1 MVYTRQLTSTEK
13 IYVANNHISPP
24 CATQLIL
31 EGTGILDKKQWL
43 AAISKAGE
51 ANPGSRLVM
60 KGSLCFARWVD
71 SGQPPALREADGSSW
86 SGYNSEGSGFLE
98 TSLSENG
105 PTCEVVLIHGNPLRV
120 SFRSHHGV
128 MDGRGTLLWI
138 EDLFRALRG
147 DPLVGNP
154 SSLTEYRLARS
165 FQKRGRTPA
174 PHHFPAL
181 TGQTVGNEVGC
192 CWQRISLAGPIRNLL
207 PKLAWIMANEIWLTN
222 PDSPVRFA
230 VPVDMRQRN
239 KNIRSTGNLSNL
251 IYLDVTPSSTPETI
265 ADNLRT
271 QLAEKSD
278 GRLYWGDRFI
288 RFFSLQFIE
297 NSLKKEIKAKQASG
311 LYRNSGIISNLGRL
325 PLEQL
330 TGGGFRTT
338 SAFGLPVKM
347 ENIPFFLGTCGS
359 MDRVEIMLGMSK
371 SLANGGRLEKLMQK
385 IASQLN
391 NV

>member
-24 CATQLIL
+24 CANQLIL
-31 EGTGILDKKQWL
+31 EGTGTLDKKQWI
-43 AAISKAGE
+43 AAIRKAGE

-60 KGSLCFARWVD
+60 KGSLCFGRWVD
-71 SGQPPALREADGSSW
+71 SGKPPALREADGSSW
-86 SGYNSEGSGFLE
+86 SGYNPEGSGFLE
-98 TSLSENG
+98 TPLDENG
-105 PTCEVVLIHGNPLRV
+105 PTCEVVLIHGNPLRI

-138 EDLFRALRG
+138 EDIFRALRG
-147 DPLVGNP
+147 ESLVGNP
-154 SSLTEYRLARS
+154 SRLTEYRLARS
-165 FQKRGRTPA
+165 FQKRGRNPA
-174 PHHFPAL
+174 SHHFPAL
-181 TGQTVGNEVGC
+181 TGQTIGNEVGC
-192 CWQRISLAGPIRNLL
+192 CWQRVSLTVPVRNLL
-207 PKLAWIMANEIWLTN
+207 PRLAWIMANEIWLTN
-222 PDSPVRFA
+222 PGSPVRFA

-265 ADNLRT
+265 ADNLKT
-271 QLAEKSD
+271 QLVEKSD

-288 RFFSLQFIE
+288 RFFPLQLIE
-297 NSLKKEIKAKQASG
+297 NSIKKEIKVKQATG

-330 TGGGFRTT
+330 TGGGFRTI
-338 SAFGLPVKM
+338 SFFGLPINM
-347 ENIPFFLGTCGS
+347 ENIPFFLGACGGT
-359 MDRVEIMLGMSK
+359 DRVEIMLSMPK
-371 SLANGGRLEKLMQK
+371 KLANGGRLEKVMQR
-385 IASQLN
+385 IESQLS